1 MFGTGQW
8 LFSSDTTD
16 NLTQSLYGV
25 WDVNQTYPGTMT
37 TPITRTSLVQ
47 QTLSTTTASNTT
59 GGTTYN
65 TRTSTSNPVTYSS
78 APGGKMGW
86 YIDLPITGERVI
98 VNPLLVFGDVIFTSY
113 VPGTTST
120 DPCTS
125 SNGTS
130 KWSDC

>member
-1 MFGTGQW
+1 
-8 LFSSDTTD
+8 
-16 NLTQSLYGV
+16 
-25 WDVNQTYPGTMT
+25 
-37 TPITRTSLVQ
+37 
-47 QTLSTTTASNTT
+47 
-59 GGTTYN
+59 
-65 TRTSTSNPVTYSS
+65 
-78 APGGKMGW
+78 MGW